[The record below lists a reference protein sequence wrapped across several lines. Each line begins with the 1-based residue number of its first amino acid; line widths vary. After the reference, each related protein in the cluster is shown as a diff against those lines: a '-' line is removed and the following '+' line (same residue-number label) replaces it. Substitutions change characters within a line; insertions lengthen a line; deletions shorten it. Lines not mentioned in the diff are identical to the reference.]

1 MQTMTSTSNQHRCRS
16 DEPADTTESARSSP
30 LSRDDIFHV
39 LQTNRRRDAI
49 AYMLNRDGP
58 VKMSDVAEYVAAKE
72 NDTTVANLTSA
83 QRQRVYIPLY
93 QSHLPKLDK
102 KGIIEYDQSR
112 GIVRSTD
119 RIETFRPYLEDTTD
133 SADSSTR
140 GSPRSIVANAVGDY
154 HVTSA
159 CASTGLLV
167 ATMAGLLQLP
177 ELTLAV
183 LIVGLF
189 TLATVATTIT
199 DSLASND
206 AIDGRSVH

>member
-1 MQTMTSTSNQHRCRS
+1 MTSISNQYRCRA
-16 DEPADTTESARSSP
+16 DDPADSVTSDRSSP

-49 AYMLNRDGP
+49 AYLLNRDGP

-72 NDTTVANLTSA
+72 NETTVASLTSA

-102 KGIIEYDQSR
+102 KGIVEYDQSR

-119 RIETFRPYLEDTTD
+119 RIEIFRPYLEDMTD
-133 SADSSTR
+133 SDDHSSR
-140 GSPRSIVANAVGDY
+140 DAPRSIVASVVGDY

-167 ATMAGLLQLP
+167 ATMAGLLQIP

-206 AIDGRSVH
+206 AIDGRPVH